1 MKYRRVTSKLELE
14 LPIRCIIRYNA
25 PCGFQQMGEIAIK
38 HHNAE
43 KFSDLLYKN
52 NRKNP
57 IDVALEQQPNRC
69 RND

>member
-1 MKYRRVTSKLELE
+1 
-14 LPIRCIIRYNA
+14 
-25 PCGFQQMGEIAIK
+25 MGEIAIK

-43 KFSDLLYKN
+43 KFSDLWYKN
-52 NRKNP
+52 NRKTP